1 MSKLLYLLL
10 LTSLFKLA
18 YCDKMDLYSQ
28 TDEVI
33 ILDGSN
39 LKETLKNQ

>member
-1 MSKLLYLLL
+1 MLYLLL
-10 LTSLFKLA
+10 LTGLFKLVC
-18 YCDKMDLYSQ
+18 CDKMDLYSQ